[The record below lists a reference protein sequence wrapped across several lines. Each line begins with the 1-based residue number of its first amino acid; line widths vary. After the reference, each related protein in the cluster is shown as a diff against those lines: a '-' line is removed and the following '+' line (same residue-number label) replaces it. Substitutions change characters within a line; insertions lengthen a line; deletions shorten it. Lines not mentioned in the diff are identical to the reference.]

1 MIFLLQVCFCFVM
14 RKTSCCLFLI
24 IAAFNCTSIY
34 LNDFFY
40 NIYFEQM
47 MGQIYPTALQL
58 NKEHL
63 IVKVNLTSLDGD
75 VPRFSSYSV
84 YISQLICFA
93 SVSCNVE

>member
-1 MIFLLQVCFCFVM
+1 
-14 RKTSCCLFLI
+14 
-24 IAAFNCTSIY
+24 
-34 LNDFFY
+34 
-40 NIYFEQM
+40 